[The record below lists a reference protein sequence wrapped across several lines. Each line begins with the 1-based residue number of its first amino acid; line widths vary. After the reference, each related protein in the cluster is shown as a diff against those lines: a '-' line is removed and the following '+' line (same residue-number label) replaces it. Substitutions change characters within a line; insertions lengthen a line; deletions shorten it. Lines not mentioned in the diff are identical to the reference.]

1 MNDLLQPILM
11 SKIFQFASL
20 VVGILTFLLSVALVY
35 WLFRDARRR
44 AAREII
50 WVLLGGIAVFV
61 GAMIGFGQTTYGF
74 ATVGLA
80 SISAILLVLMIYTFL
95 RPAEYSADAQERE
108 LSLRL
113 LEAELDTS
121 ACPSCG
127 SGIETDFLIC
137 PTCNI
142 TLRRPCEFC
151 SRPIRPAWAT
161 CPYCKARQGSGSSAP
176 VSESK
181 KRGSASTPGGRIQRK
196 PSIKRGALPK
206 PAPGEK

>member
-1 MNDLLQPILM
+1 MNELLQPILA
-11 SKIFQFASL
+11 SKAFQFASF
-20 VVGILTFLLSVALVY
+20 VIGILTLLLAIALVF

-44 AAREII
+44 SAREFI
-50 WVLLGGIAVFV
+50 WLALGGLTVLLGAI
-61 GAMIGFGQTTYGF
+61 IGFGQTKFGF

-80 SISAILLVLMIYTFL
+80 SLAPVLLVLLVYTFL
-95 RPAEYSADAQERE
+95 RPPEYVVDVQERE
-108 LSLRL
+108 MSLRL
-113 LEAELDTS
+113 LEAELDAS

-161 CPYCKARQGSGSSAP
+161 CPYCKARQGSGDAPPSSARERSLASKP
-176 VSESK
+176 VGAN
-181 KRGSASTPGGRIQRK
+181 RRK
-196 PSIKRGALPK
+196 PPLKRDSARGKSGA
-206 PAPGEK
+206 AS